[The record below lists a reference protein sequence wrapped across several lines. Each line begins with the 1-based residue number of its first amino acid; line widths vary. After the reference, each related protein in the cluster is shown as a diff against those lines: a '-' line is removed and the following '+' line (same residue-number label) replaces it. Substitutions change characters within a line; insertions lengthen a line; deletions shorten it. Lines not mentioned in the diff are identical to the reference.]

1 MLILN
6 AFPAGA
12 ILEDFEF
19 KIKIFRGTYPK
30 TPLADSH

>member
-19 KIKIFRGTYPK
+19 KIKFSGAHIPRP
-30 TPLADSH
+30 P